1 MKNKKWMNNGIIG
14 AVIIAGCSA
23 CTDTIA
29 DHYNEN
35 SNVAK
40 ETLWE
45 IIKAAGYEPIENR
58 SIVVSYASS
67 NLSDAIIKFFTE
79 GKEFFV
85 LQICREELVLIPFG
99 KLDWGLKKDVAL
111 SIPFAEI
118 IDVEIRESAL
128 NYRLTIK
135 TKKDVITLSV
145 QQKGLST
152 LRSSGILGG
161 SLSEGNWHS
170 ENLDGTLQALQELQA
185 GQD

>member
-1 MKNKKWMNNGIIG
+1 M
-14 AVIIAGCSA
+14 
-23 CTDTIA
+23 
-29 DHYNEN
+29 
-35 SNVAK
+35 
-40 ETLWE
+40 
-45 IIKAAGYEPIENR
+45 
-58 SIVVSYASS
+58 
-67 NLSDAIIKFFTE
+67 
-79 GKEFFV
+79 
-85 LQICREELVLIPFG
+85 QICREELVLIPFG

>member
-1 MKNKKWMNNGIIG
+1 M
-14 AVIIAGCSA
+14 
-23 CTDTIA
+23 
-29 DHYNEN
+29 
-35 SNVAK
+35 AK
-40 ETLWE
+40 ETKVWE
-45 IIKAAGYEPIENR
+45 IIREAGFEPIENK
-58 SIVVSYASS
+58 SIIVSYAPAD
-67 NLSDAIIKFFTE
+67 LSDAIVKFLGVSTE
-79 GKEFFV
+79 FLV
-85 LQICREELVLIPFG
+85 LQICMEELVLIPLIPFG
-99 KLDWGLKKDVAL
+99 QLDWGLKKVVAL

>member
-1 MKNKKWMNNGIIG
+1 MEVSYM
-14 AVIIAGCSA
+14 
-23 CTDTIA
+23 
-29 DHYNEN
+29 
-35 SNVAK
+35 AK
-40 ETLWE
+40 ETKVWE
-45 IIKAAGYEPIENR
+45 IIREAGFEPIENK
-58 SIVVSYASS
+58 SIIVSYAPAD
-67 NLSDAIIKFFTE
+67 LSDAIVKFLGVSTE
-79 GKEFFV
+79 FLV

-152 LRSSGILGG
+152 LRSSGMLGG

>member
-1 MKNKKWMNNGIIG
+1 MICDNIISSG
-14 AVIIAGCSA
+14 LWRFHIWLKRQRYGKLSEKRVF
-23 CTDTIA
+23 A
-29 DHYNEN
+29 D
-35 SNVAK
+35 
-40 ETLWE
+40 
-45 IIKAAGYEPIENR
+45 
-58 SIVVSYASS
+58 
-67 NLSDAIIKFFTE
+67 LSDAIVKFLGVSTE
-79 GKEFFV
+79 FLV

>member
-1 MKNKKWMNNGIIG
+1 M
-14 AVIIAGCSA
+14 
-23 CTDTIA
+23 
-29 DHYNEN
+29 
-35 SNVAK
+35 AK
-40 ETLWE
+40 ETKVWE
-45 IIKAAGYEPIENR
+45 IIREAGFEPIENK
-58 SIVVSYASS
+58 SIIVSYAPAD
-67 NLSDAIIKFFTE
+67 LSDAIVKFLGVSTE
-79 GKEFFV
+79 FLV
-85 LQICREELVLIPFG
+85 LQICMEELVLIPLIPFG